1 MQDQNY
7 QISNNISNY
16 VFIQKINKEEK
27 PVKTCDIN
35 EFIDILADSDNVYLT
50 SNYIVAQNISLT
62 TKDNGFFS
70 YLTSE
75 DSFFELSEERLKV
88 CCNFINNGL
97 GGLGKRIKTLSST
110 RRYIA

>member
-1 MQDQNY
+1 M
-7 QISNNISNY
+7 
-16 VFIQKINKEEK
+16 
-27 PVKTCDIN
+27 KTCNID

-50 SNYIVAQNISLT
+50 NSYIVAQNISLT
-62 TKDNGFFS
+62 TKDNAFFS

-75 DSFFELSEERLKV
+75 DTFFELSEERLKV